1 MEYKLINIIYII
13 NILYYHDGYY
23 EFSTIINMY
32 DNVCSQYWILVLF
45 MEYLNLIQFYYQS

>member
-45 MEYLNLIQFYYQS
+45 MEY